1 MLKIRIG
8 RNGESFYGQVV
19 HPSDGCAATFFCTKQ
34 DRVVNPKEHT
44 IDEANATY
52 QKRVLNDGTRG
63 YQEVVAL
70 DFYPNNGT
78 PVSELPI
85 LTLTEM
91 IAAQLIDTVNP
102 AGAAHALENWLCNT
116 GMIVYHH
123 PDTSWDACMEAVA
136 GIRGPSWVF

>member
-1 MLKIRIG
+1 MLQIRIG
-8 RNGESFYGQVV
+8 RNGENFYGQVV
-19 HPSDGCAATFFCTKQ
+19 RPSEDSAATFFCTKK

-44 IDEANATY
+44 VDDANATY
-52 QKRVLNDGTRG
+52 QKRVLDDGTRG

-91 IAAQLIDTVNP
+91 IAVQLIDAVNP
-102 AGAAHALENWLCNT
+102 VSAAHDLEDWLCSA
-116 GMIVYHH
+116 GMIVYHN
-123 PDTSWDACMEAVA
+123 PDTSWKACMEAVA
-136 GIRGPSWVF
+136 GICGPSWVF

>member
-1 MLKIRIG
+1 MLQIRIG
-8 RNGESFYGQVV
+8 RNGENFYGQVV
-19 HPSDGCAATFFCTKQ
+19 RPSEDSAATFFCTKK

-52 QKRVLNDGTRG
+52 QKRVLDDGTRG

-70 DFYPNNGT
+70 DFHPNNGT

-85 LTLTEM
+85 LALTEM
-91 IAAQLIDTVNP
+91 IAVQLIDTVNP
-102 AGAAHALENWLCNT
+102 VNAAHALENWLCST

-123 PDTSWDACMEAVA
+123 QNASLDALVEAIA
-136 GIRGPSWVF
+136 SIRGPAWIF